1 MQNKYYITT
10 PIYYVNDKPH
20 LGHAYTSLVADT
32 IARYNRLLENDVM
45 FVTGTDEH
53 GQKVE
58 EAAQKKNKSPIEFVD
73 NVSEQFRDLAKVLDL
88 TNDDF
93 IRTSESR
100 HKSYVRNIWRKLE
113 KNNDIY
119 LGAYKGWYSVRDESF
134 IPENEINTNEKNI
147 KIGPSGDELKWL
159 EEPSYFF
166 KLSKWKNKLLKFY
179 KSNPDFVKPKSRYN
193 EVISFVEGGLQDLSI
208 SRTSFTWGIKVPDS
222 KDHIIYVWL
231 DALFNYISVLNT
243 EDKFNKY
250 WPANA
255 HIVGKDI
262 LKFHAIFWPAFLMSV
277 NLSQPKKIF
286 AHGWWTI
293 NGEKMS
299 KSLGN
304 VIDPLYLI
312 NKYGIDQIRY
322 FLLREIS
329 FGEDGN
335 FSESALIKRL
345 NSDLAN
351 DLGNLIQR
359 VLSMVIKFND
369 GNVLQRREEDKEDKD
384 LINLTEKV
392 YLEYKKLMENF
403 QFSQAI
409 NSIWQIIKKANS
421 YVDKK
426 APWKLYKADKD
437 KLATVLNVLINTIY
451 KITILIQPILPI
463 SSKKIF
469 LQLNIHEEQKF
480 SYIRNEVKVGT
491 KIKKPEGIFPRIIN

>member
-58 EAAQKKNKSPIEFVD
+58 EAAKKKNKSPIEFVD
-73 NVSEQFRDLAKVLDL
+73 NVSEQFRNLAKVLDL

-100 HKSYVRNIWRKLE
+100 HKSYVRNIWKKLE
-113 KNNDIY
+113 ENNDIY

-222 KDHIIYVWL
+222 KSHIIYVWL
-231 DALFNYISVLNT
+231 DALFNYISVLNK

-277 NLSQPKKIF
+277 NLSLPNKIF

-312 NKYGIDQIRY
+312 NEYGIDQIRY

-421 YVDKK
+421 YIDKK

>member
-222 KDHIIYVWL
+222 KSHIIYVWL

>member
-58 EAAQKKNKSPIEFVD
+58 EAAKKKNKSPIEFVD
-73 NVSEQFRDLAKVLDL
+73 NVSEQFRNLAKVLDL

-100 HKSYVRNIWRKLE
+100 HKSYVRNIWKKLE
-113 KNNDIY
+113 ENNDIY

-312 NKYGIDQIRY
+312 NEYGIDQIRY

-421 YVDKK
+421 YIDKK

>member
-73 NVSEQFRDLAKVLDL
+73 NVSEQFRNLAKVLDL

-134 IPENEINTNEKNI
+134 IPENDINTNEKNI